1 MTGDPEQEYFSDGLT
16 EDIINALSHW
26 KEFPVIARSSSF
38 TYKGKAVDVRQVS
51 RDLGARYVLEGSVRK
66 AGERLRVTAEL
77 LDADTGHHVWADRL
91 DRRIDD
97 IFAVQDEI
105 AQQIAS
111 IVEPAIT
118 KAEIQRLPS
127 VRITKLSAW
136 DLYQRG
142 NFYHNRFT
150 PEAAGKAREFF
161 TRAAQVDPTYAPA
174 FAGIARSWNIRIMLG
189 RAIDH
194 KAAIEASFKAARQ
207 AVAADDSDSFAH
219 MTLGLAHM
227 WLGDHDRAVAEVTRS
242 VQCNPSNSA
251 AHIVCGNVLDVAGR
265 PEEGI
270 VELQAGI
277 RLNPLNPGMHQS
289 MTWLAG
295 AYLNARRY
303 GEALASLENT
313 LLHDVS
319 YPLTH
324 VFNAITLAYLGKT
337 DRAKAALSTC
347 EQVNPGFIQKFAS
360 WRPYR
365 LPEDND
371 HIIEGLRK
379 AGWQG

>member
-1 MTGDPEQEYFSDGLT
+1 
-16 EDIINALSHW
+16 
-26 KEFPVIARSSSF
+26 
-38 TYKGKAVDVRQVS
+38 
-51 RDLGARYVLEGSVRK
+51 
-66 AGERLRVTAEL
+66 
-77 LDADTGHHVWADRL
+77 
-91 DRRIDD
+91 
-97 IFAVQDEI
+97 
-105 AQQIAS
+105 
-111 IVEPAIT
+111 
-118 KAEIQRLPS
+118 
-127 VRITKLSAW
+127 
-136 DLYQRG
+136 
-142 NFYHNRFT
+142 
-150 PEAAGKAREFF
+150 
-161 TRAAQVDPTYAPA
+161 
-174 FAGIARSWNIRIMLG
+174 MLG

-347 EQVNPGFIQKFAS
+347 EQVSPGFIQKFAS